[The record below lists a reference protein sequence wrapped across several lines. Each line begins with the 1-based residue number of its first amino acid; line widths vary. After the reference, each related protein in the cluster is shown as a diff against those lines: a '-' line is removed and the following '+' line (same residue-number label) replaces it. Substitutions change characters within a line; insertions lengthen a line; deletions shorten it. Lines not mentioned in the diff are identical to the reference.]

1 MILYIRNL
9 PFQIELCL
17 LKKLLNVGTKGQ
29 RKIYAAFYHFK
40 KKIISLFNLTIVH
53 GLKKKTTPIFDVII
67 MLNVKYL

>member
-29 RKIYAAFYHFK
+29 RKIYATFYHLK
-40 KKIISLFNLTIVH
+40 KNNLSFQSDH
-53 GLKKKTTPIFDVII
+53 CAWFEKKTTPIFDVII